1 MGEIEYSE
9 VAPSKGQLVAKIG
22 DRVTRFAY
30 PPFRGTH
37 PECCRA
43 IAQDKELVPAEGFDL
58 AILVHGAYTQK
69 SPQWVS
75 VNDNFRSDW
84 IITPNRSLSIPVGY
98 FEGDKALS
106 GILVERDLKG
116 VGLSTKMQ
124 VPDLSGWKQNET
136 GIYISPNG
144 SAMFAPSSSYKGRSF
159 EKDGIAHAHLTPE
172 GAELFAK
179 TAKDAGLIPYNWLA
193 NRMEDITSTEQR
205 VSLLLELVDGLD
217 LSGDSWC
224 DGRYNHAFGVFVS
237 REASAQKN

>member
-1 MGEIEYSE
+1 MLS
-9 VAPSKGQLVAKIG
+9 SNC
-22 DRVTRFAY
+22 TRQ
-30 PPFRGTH
+30 R
-37 PECCRA
+37 
-43 IAQDKELVPAEGFDL
+43 IVPAEGFDL

-205 VSLLLELVDGLD
+205 VSLLGGLGDGLV
-217 LSGDSWC
+217 LGGDDWGDD
-224 DGRYNHAFGVFVS
+224 DGGYAFGVPVIA
-237 REASAQKN
+237 EGDAQKI